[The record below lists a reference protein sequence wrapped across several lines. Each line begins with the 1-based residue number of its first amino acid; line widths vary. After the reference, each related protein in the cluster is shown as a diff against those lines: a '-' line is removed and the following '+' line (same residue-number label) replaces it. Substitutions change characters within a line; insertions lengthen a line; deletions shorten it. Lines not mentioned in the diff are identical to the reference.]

1 MLLNTYSAP
10 NGPTAKYP
18 SDMSIVPDLS
28 QTVSFTDE
36 EIGAQEEI
44 GPTSA
49 VSYFWPVE
57 SMQLTFGDYS
67 SRHITILPE
76 IVSVGINLYTIF

>member
-44 GPTSA
+44 GPTST
-49 VSYFWPVE
+49 VS
-57 SMQLTFGDYS
+57 
-67 SRHITILPE
+67 
-76 IVSVGINLYTIF
+76 